1 MLNWS
6 SRILSTAIMWVR
18 SMQHRVCHKSVA
30 SLFSVVV
37 WGHALSHPLGMAISF
52 DIFWPI
58 PITSSFQ
65 KAMFCVENN
74 CEDLIVRFLP
84 PRNPNKEQYVHVITS
99 ESPVY
104 IYIYCNICARAVHN
118 ILLYIYTA
126 KHHKTYHCIS
136 LHTLNINSDCCTW
149 RPSSSPTPTWGQT
162 PQTHQIQIS
171 RFPLQMQVCVAT
183 ATVTLEFSS
192 ELAHDGSWLGRM
204 LVKQACPKAGFIS
217 P

>member
-118 ILLYIYTA
+118 ILLYIY
-126 KHHKTYHCIS
+126 IQ
-136 LHTLNINSDCCTW
+136 LNII
-149 RPSSSPTPTWGQT
+149 RPIIVYHYIRWILT
-162 PQTHQIQIS
+162 QIAVPGDRPAAQPPPEAKPPKPIKS
-171 RFPLQMQVCVAT
+171 KSQGFHCKCKCVLLLLPLRLNLALNWLMM
-183 ATVTLEFSS
+183 
-192 ELAHDGSWLGRM
+192 AHDWVECL
-204 LVKQACPKAGFIS
+204 
-217 P
+217 